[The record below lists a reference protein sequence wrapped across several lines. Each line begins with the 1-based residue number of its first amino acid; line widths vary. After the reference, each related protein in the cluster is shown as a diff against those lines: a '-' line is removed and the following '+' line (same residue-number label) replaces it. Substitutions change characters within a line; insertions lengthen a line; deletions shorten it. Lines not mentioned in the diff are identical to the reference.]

1 MKGNAMNRINKTTIY
16 ALAVTLVLTALIGC
30 KKSEPAAE
38 PEDAQ
43 TQRPEPD
50 KVTVAGPNFQ
60 QGVMLQAA
68 GKPIDI
74 ETGHLVPCVS
84 DWNSDGKKD
93 LIVGQF
99 TKGAIRLYLN
109 QGTDTEPVFN
119 DFSFLQAGGKPIK
132 MDAG

>member
-1 MKGNAMNRINKTTIY
+1 MKGNEMNRINKTTIY

-30 KKSEPAAE
+30 KKSEPA
-38 PEDAQ
+38 
-43 TQRPEPD
+43 PEPD
-50 KVTVAGPNFQ
+50 KVAVAGPKFQ
-60 QGVMLQAA
+60 QGVKLQAA

-74 ETGHLVPCVS
+74 KTGHLVPCVS

-99 TKGAIRLYLN
+99 SKGAIRLYLN

-119 DFSFLQAGGKPIK
+119 DFSLLQAGGKPIK
-132 MDAG
+132 MAAG